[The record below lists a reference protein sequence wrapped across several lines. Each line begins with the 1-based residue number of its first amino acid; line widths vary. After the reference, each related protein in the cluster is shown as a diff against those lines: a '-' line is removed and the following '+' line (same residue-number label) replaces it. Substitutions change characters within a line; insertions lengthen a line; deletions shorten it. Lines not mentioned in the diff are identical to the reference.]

1 MLFQVVIN
9 TEWGAFGNNG
19 CLDFIVSEYDKGV
32 DQISKNPK
40 QQMWVETWAHSAG
53 RSHRSQ
59 GCDKVWV
66 LRLSQPSLLWY
77 YVFGG
82 KQELFLEVIDVISDL
97 KFGSN

>member
-40 QQMWVETWAHSAG
+40 QQMWVETWAHSV
-53 RSHRSQ
+53 
-59 GCDKVWV
+59 DIV
-66 LRLSQPSLLWY
+66 LTSFVGVPGVHRLSQPSLLWY